1 MKFSKL
7 FIPTTKETPN
17 DATLLSHQF
26 LLRGGFI
33 AQTGAGIYDFMPL
46 GKIVLDKIRT
56 IVKEEMD
63 NAGANEVQFGFVTP
77 LSLWEE
83 SGRANTMGHEMLR
96 FKDRKNTNFVLSP
109 TNEESVVNMVKNR
122 ITSYKDLPV
131 HLYQINTKFRDEA
144 RPRFGL
150 MRGREFLMKDGYSF
164 HSSEEDLV
172 REFNLMEATYKKVY
186 TRLGLDFRVV
196 AADSGAI
203 GGSGSKEFHVL
214 ADSGEDTIVV
224 CPDCEYGANIEA
236 AVRKPRSFEI
246 KELRLGKVE
255 TPAKKTIEEVSSYLG
270 IEASQT
276 IKAVIKKAIYE
287 NKTEIVVFF
296 VRGCDELE
304 ETKACNAVGAL
315 ELEDAIE
322 DDIINKKLVPG
333 YVGPNLEREDV
344 KFVIDNELKNE
355 KRIVCGA
362 NKENFHRVI
371 DIDMTGVHTGDES
384 AIFLFEEDFADLV
397 AVQEGDICTCCGG
410 KLQYTK
416 GIEAG
421 HIFQLGTR
429 YSSAMNANF
438 LDENGKAKPFI
449 MGCYG
454 IGVSR
459 LVAAVIEQNHDDKG
473 CIWTKETAPFMVDII
488 VSNSKKEEEAQAGEK
503 IYEDLKAAG
512 VQVLLDD
519 RINARFGFK
528 MGDFE
533 LIGFPYAIIIG
544 KRLSEGF
551 VEIVDRKTLE
561 KTDVKIETVVSK
573 ILELIK

>member
-1 MKFSKL
+1 MKFSKM

-17 DATLLSHQF
+17 DATLPSHQY
-26 LLRGGFI
+26 LVRGGFI

-46 GKIVLDKIRT
+46 GKIVLEKIRA

-63 NAGANEVQFGFVTP
+63 EAGANEVQFGFVTP
-77 LSLWEE
+77 LTLWQE
-83 SGRANTMGHEMLR
+83 SGRATTMGVEMLR
-96 FKDRKNTNFVLSP
+96 FKDRKNGEFVLSP
-109 TNEESVVNMVKNR
+109 TNEEAVVNMVKNR
-122 ITSYKDLPV
+122 ITSYKDLPL

-172 REFNLMEATYKKVY
+172 REFNLMEATYKKIY
-186 TRLGLDFRVV
+186 TKLGLDFRVV

-203 GGSGSKEFHVL
+203 GGSGSKEFHVI
-214 ADSGEDTIVV
+214 ADSGEDTLVV
-224 CPDCEYGANIEA
+224 CDSCDYGANIEA
-236 AVRKPRSFEI
+236 ATRKPKTYNFERKSDSKKI
-246 KELRLGKVE
+246 H
-255 TPAKKTIEEVSSYLG
+255 TSNTKTIEEVANFLNISK
-270 IEASQT
+270 EQT

-287 NKTEIVVFF
+287 EKTQIVIFF
-296 VRGCDELE
+296 VRGSDELE
-304 ETKACNAVGAL
+304 ETKACNAVNAL
-315 ELEDAIE
+315 ELIDASE
-322 DDIINKKLVPG
+322 DDIKEAGLVAGYCGVFNLPSNIN
-333 YVGPNLEREDV
+333 
-344 KFVIDNELKNE
+344 FIIDLELKDE
-355 KRIVCGA
+355 IGLACGA
-362 NKENFHRVI
+362 N
-371 DIDMTGVHTGDES
+371 
-384 AIFLFEEDFADLV
+384 EEDYHLVNIDLSTLKDAKYYDLI
-397 AVQEGDICTCCGG
+397 AVQEGDICACCGG
-410 KLQYTK
+410 KLSYTK

-421 HIFQLGTR
+421 HIFQLGTK

-473 CIWTKETAPFMVDII
+473 CIWTKATAPFMVDII
-488 VSNSKKEEEAQAGEK
+488 VSNSKKEEEAKVGEELYSKLKQAG
-503 IYEDLKAAG
+503 ISTI
-512 VQVLLDD
+512 LDD

-528 MGDFE
+528 MSDFE
-533 LIGFPYAIIIG
+533 LLGFPYAVVIG
-544 KRLSEGF
+544 KKLEDGL

-561 KTDVKIETVVSK
+561 KIDVKVDEVISK

>member
-17 DATLLSHQF
+17 DATLPSHQY
-26 LLRGGFI
+26 LVRGGFV

-46 GKIVLDKIRT
+46 GKIVLDKIRAV
-56 IVKEEMD
+56 VKQEMD
-63 NAGANEVQFGFVTP
+63 EAGANEVQFGFVTP

-172 REFNLMEATYKKVY
+172 REFNLMEATYKKIY

-236 AVRKPRSFEI
+236 ATRKKVLKRRVELLKNEEKFE
-246 KELRLGKVE
+246 KFEKVE
-255 TPAKKTIEEVSSYLG
+255 TIDTKTIEEVAAFLN
-270 IEASQT
+270 IPKSQT

-287 NKTEIVVFF
+287 DKTQIVVFF
-296 VRGCDELE
+296 VRGDDELE
-304 ETKACNAVGAL
+304 ETKASNSVNAL
-315 ELEDAIE
+315 ELDEASENEIIE
-322 DDIINKKLVPG
+322 AGLVAG
-333 YVGPNLEREDV
+333 YCGPFDLPSNIT
-344 KFVIDNELKNE
+344 FVIDNEIKDE
-355 KRIVCGA
+355 KGLACGA
-362 NKENFHRVI
+362 NEINYHLKNTDLSTLENAKYF
-371 DIDMTGVHTGDES
+371 
-384 AIFLFEEDFADLV
+384 DLV
-397 AVQEGDICTCCGG
+397 AVQEGDSCSCCGG
-410 KLQYTK
+410 ALKYTK

-421 HIFQLGTR
+421 HIFQLGSK
-429 YSSAMNANF
+429 YSKAMNANF
-438 LDENGKAKPFI
+438 LDSNGKAQPFI

-488 VSNSKKEEEAQAGEK
+488 VSNSKKEEESNAGEQ
-503 IYEDLKAAG
+503 IYADLKAAG
-512 VQVLLDD
+512 IDTILDD

-528 MGDFE
+528 IGDFE
-533 LIGFPYAIIIG
+533 LLGFPYAIIIG
-544 KRLSEGF
+544 KKLTDGI
-551 VEIVDRKTLE
+551 VEIVDRKTLL
-561 KTDVKIETVVSK
+561 KTEVKIEEVVSK
-573 ILELIK
+573 ILNLIK

>member
-1 MKFSKL
+1 MKFSKM

-17 DATLLSHQF
+17 DATLPSHQY
-26 LLRGGFI
+26 LVRGGFI

-46 GKIVLDKIRT
+46 GKIVLEKIRA

-63 NAGANEVQFGFVTP
+63 EAGANEVQFGFVTP
-77 LSLWEE
+77 LTLWQE
-83 SGRANTMGHEMLR
+83 SGRATTMGAEMLR
-96 FKDRKNTNFVLSP
+96 FKDRKNGEFVLSP
-109 TNEESVVNMVKNR
+109 TNEEAVVNMVKNR
-122 ITSYKDLPV
+122 ITSYKDLPL

-172 REFNLMEATYKKVY
+172 REFNLMEATYKKIY
-186 TRLGLDFRVV
+186 TKLGLDFRVV

-203 GGSGSKEFHVL
+203 GGSGSKEFHVI
-214 ADSGEDTIVV
+214 ADSGEDTLVV
-224 CPDCEYGANIEA
+224 CDSCDYGANIEA
-236 AVRKPRSFEI
+236 ATRKPKTYNFERKSDSKKI
-246 KELRLGKVE
+246 H
-255 TPAKKTIEEVSSYLG
+255 TPDTKTIEEVANFLNISK
-270 IEASQT
+270 EQT

-287 NKTEIVVFF
+287 EKTQIVIFF

-304 ETKACNAVGAL
+304 ETKACNAVNAL
-315 ELEDAIE
+315 ELIDASE
-322 DDIINKKLVPG
+322 DDIKEAGLVAGYCGVFNLPSNIN
-333 YVGPNLEREDV
+333 
-344 KFVIDNELKNE
+344 FIIDLELKDE
-355 KRIVCGA
+355 IGLACGA
-362 NKENFHRVI
+362 N
-371 DIDMTGVHTGDES
+371 
-384 AIFLFEEDFADLV
+384 EEDYHLVNTDLSTLKDAKYYDLI
-397 AVQEGDICTCCGG
+397 AVQEGDICACCGG
-410 KLQYTK
+410 KLSYTK

-421 HIFQLGTR
+421 HIFQLGTK

-473 CIWTKETAPFMVDII
+473 CIWTKATAPFMVDII
-488 VSNSKKEEEAQAGEK
+488 VSNSKKEEEAKVGEELYSKLKQAG
-503 IYEDLKAAG
+503 ISTI
-512 VQVLLDD
+512 LDD

-528 MGDFE
+528 MSDFE
-533 LIGFPYAIIIG
+533 LLGFPYAVVIG
-544 KRLSEGF
+544 KKLEDGL

-561 KTDVKIETVVSK
+561 KIDVKVDEVISK
-573 ILELIK
+573 ILELVK

>member
-17 DATLLSHQF
+17 DATLPSHQF

-46 GKIVLDKIRT
+46 GKIVLDKIRA

-236 AVRKPRSFEI
+236 ANRKARSFDYSVCG
-246 KELRLGKVE
+246 ELTKVE
-255 TPAKKTIEEVSSYLG
+255 TVDTKTIEEVATFLN
-270 IEASQT
+270 IPKSQT

-287 NKTEIVVFF
+287 DKTQIVVFF
-296 VRGCDELE
+296 VRGDDELE
-304 ETKACNAVGAL
+304 ETKACNSVNAL
-315 ELEDAIE
+315 ELDEISENEIIE
-322 DDIINKKLVPG
+322 AGLVAG
-333 YVGPNLEREDV
+333 YCGPFDLPSNIT
-344 KFVIDNELKNE
+344 FVIDNEIKDE
-355 KRIVCGA
+355 KGLACGA
-362 NKENFHRVI
+362 NEINYHLKNTDLSTLENAKYF
-371 DIDMTGVHTGDES
+371 
-384 AIFLFEEDFADLV
+384 DLV
-397 AVQEGDICTCCGG
+397 AVQEGDSCSCCGG
-410 KLQYTK
+410 ALKYTK

-421 HIFQLGTR
+421 HIFQLGTK
-429 YSSAMNANF
+429 YSAAMNANF
-438 LDENGKAKPFI
+438 LDENGKAKPFV

-488 VSNSKKEEEAQAGEK
+488 VSNSKKEEEANAGEQ
-503 IYEDLKAAG
+503 IYTDLKAAG
-512 VQVLLDD
+512 IDTILDD

-533 LIGFPYAIIIG
+533 LLGFPYAVVIG
-544 KRLSEGF
+544 KKLPEGF

-561 KTDVKIETVVSK
+561 KTDVKVEEVVNK

>member
-1 MKFSKL
+1 MKFSKM

-17 DATLLSHQF
+17 DATLPSHQY
-26 LLRGGFI
+26 LVRGGFI

-46 GKIVLDKIRT
+46 GKIVLEKIRT

-63 NAGANEVQFGFVTP
+63 EAGANEVQFGFVTP
-77 LSLWEE
+77 LTLWQE
-83 SGRANTMGHEMLR
+83 SGRATTMGAEMLR
-96 FKDRKNTNFVLSP
+96 FKDRKNGEFVLSP
-109 TNEESVVNMVKNR
+109 TNEEAVVNMVKNR
-122 ITSYKDLPV
+122 VTSYKDLPL

-172 REFNLMEATYKKVY
+172 REFNLMEATYKKIY
-186 TRLGLDFRVV
+186 TKLGLDFRVV

-203 GGSGSKEFHVL
+203 GGSGSKEFHVI
-214 ADSGEDTIVV
+214 ADSGEDTLVV
-224 CPDCEYGANIEA
+224 CDSCDYGANIEA
-236 AVRKPRSFEI
+236 ATRKPKTYNFERKSDSKKI
-246 KELRLGKVE
+246 N
-255 TPAKKTIEEVSSYLG
+255 TPDTKTIEDVANFLNISKE
-270 IEASQT
+270 QT

-287 NKTEIVVFF
+287 EKTQIVIFF
-296 VRGCDELE
+296 VRGSDELE
-304 ETKACNAVGAL
+304 ETKACNAVNSL
-315 ELEDAIE
+315 ELIDASE
-322 DDIINKKLVPG
+322 DDIKGAGLVAGYCGPFNLPSNIN
-333 YVGPNLEREDV
+333 
-344 KFVIDNELKNE
+344 FIIDLELKDE
-355 KRIVCGA
+355 IGLACGA
-362 NKENFHRVI
+362 N
-371 DIDMTGVHTGDES
+371 
-384 AIFLFEEDFADLV
+384 EEDYHLVNTDLSTLKDV
-397 AVQEGDICTCCGG
+397 KYYDLIAVQEGDICACCCG
-410 KLQYTK
+410 KLSYTK

-421 HIFQLGTR
+421 HIFQLGTK

-473 CIWTKETAPFMVDII
+473 CIWTKATAPFMVDII
-488 VSNSKKEEEAQAGEK
+488 VSNSKKEEEAKVGEELYSKLKQAG
-503 IYEDLKAAG
+503 ISTI
-512 VQVLLDD
+512 LDD

-528 MGDFE
+528 MSDFE
-533 LIGFPYAIIIG
+533 LLGFPYAVVIG
-544 KRLSEGF
+544 KKLEDGL

-561 KTDVKIETVVSK
+561 KIDVKVDEVISK